1 MLIEVLLSTALT
13 CQEADALMLRIERHE
28 NLPDMVKVELV
39 ETIKDSTNS
48 ECMWDA
54 ND

>member
-28 NLPDMVKVELV
+28 NLPDLVKIELV
-39 ETIKDSTNS
+39 ETVKDSTNS

>member
-13 CQEADALMLRIERHE
+13 CQESDALMLRIERHE

-39 ETIKDSTNS
+39 ETVKDSTNS

>member
-39 ETIKDSTNS
+39 ETVKDSTNS

-54 ND
+54 NE